1 MLFITNGPWR
11 RIGASSGSRPISSAS
26 AGASALSATAPPGV
40 SRADLVRFLLWLL
53 LVLSVVANTVA
64 SSAGAGLGT
73 HLACGAVT
81 ALTAAVLVV
90 RRLKGR
96 R

>member
-1 MLFITNGPWR
+1 MAADPYRLTGP
-11 RIGASSGSRPISSAS
+11 GTPHDDDP
-26 AGASALSATAPPGV
+26 PPGV

>member
-1 MLFITNGPWR
+1 MADDHYRLT
-11 RIGASSGSRPISSAS
+11 GAGIPHDDDPP
-26 AGASALSATAPPGV
+26 SALG
-40 SRADLVRFLLWLL
+40 RADLVRFLLWLL
-53 LVLSVVANTVA
+53 LVLGVVANTVA
-64 SSAGAGLGT
+64 SYAGAGLGV

-81 ALTAAVLVV
+81 GVTAAVLVV